1 LLTET
6 YFKAIGEL
14 AIVEMFELL
23 RLSMES
29 RRMNSH
35 TEEFNLSNIAMLMD
49 FAMQFG
55 IDIQKFNDEMK

>member
-1 LLTET
+1 MLTET

-35 TEEFNLSNIAMLMD
+35 TEEFNLSNVAMLMD

-55 IDIQKFNDEMK
+55 IDIQRFNDEMK

>member
-1 LLTET
+1 M
-6 YFKAIGEL
+6 GEL
-14 AIVEMFELL
+14 AIVEIFELL

-35 TEEFNLSNIAMLMD
+35 TEEFNLSNVAMLMD

-55 IDIQKFNDEMK
+55 IDIQRFNDEMK